1 MALKIYKTSILSFK
15 AREDYVVGDYRFR
28 GGFNKSNPR
37 RMVEMWAE
45 KERKNLNRLK
55 AAEIPCPDVIL
66 LHKHVL
72 IISFLGKNG
81 QYKIIINY
89 NI

>member
-1 MALKIYKTSILSFK
+1 
-15 AREDYVVGDYRFR
+15 
-28 GGFNKSNPR
+28 
-37 RMVEMWAE
+37 MWAE

-72 IISFLGKNG
+72 VISFLGKNG
-81 QYKIIINY
+81 QYKIIIILY
-89 NI
+89 IVQLKG